1 MTDEFEE
8 KRAEYAEK
16 FQAARYSF
24 WSALLTV
31 NAVLLTVPA
40 ALLSVRPEIAA
51 WPFKIVGVCS
61 IGSMVALVFNFAA
74 SKAQYE
80 FICKRMAGSERD
92 LSDNERRKNSQQ
104 ALGRHAWIQRS
115 EMLVIGLL
123 LIQMVALGYV
133 FAYA

>member
-1 MTDEFEE
+1 MSDEFEE
-8 KRAEYAEK
+8 KRAEYGQK

-24 WSALLTV
+24 WPALLTV

-80 FICKRMAGSERD
+80 FIGKRMADVERD
-92 LSDNERRKNSQQ
+92 LADEERHKDIQQ

-115 EMLVIGLL
+115 EMLVMGLL

-133 FAYA
+133 FAHA